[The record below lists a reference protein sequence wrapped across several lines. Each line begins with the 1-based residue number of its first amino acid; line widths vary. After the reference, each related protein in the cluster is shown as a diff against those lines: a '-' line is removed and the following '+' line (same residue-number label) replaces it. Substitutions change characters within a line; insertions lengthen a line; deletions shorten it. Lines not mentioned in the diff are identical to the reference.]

1 MGSTSDDRKVVFI
14 TGASGGMG
22 RTAVRIFAEGGYRVV
37 IADLS
42 QAAVDAVRDDLLAE
56 MPDADLLPLTVDQS
70 SEESL
75 AAAAD
80 AVRAWSGRIDAVAL
94 FAGVVQH
101 PSSSVL
107 EMEVAEWDRVLSINL
122 RGVFLAARAL
132 VPLIPHN
139 SGGTLTTISSWY
151 GRQGHAFFSAYCAS
165 KAGVISITQSL
176 AAELADVGIRVNSVA
191 PGNIDTSMHRI
202 ALENEAKER
211 GISFEEMR
219 DIEWSKIPLK
229 KAGPPESIVDA
240 VCWLASEHSSY
251 ITGATI
257 DVNGGVLFV

>member
-1 MGSTSDDRKVVFI
+1 MSSNDDRKVVFI

-22 RTAVRIFAEGGYRVV
+22 RTAVRRFAEGGYRVV
-37 IADLS
+37 AADLS
-42 QAAVDAVRDDLLAE
+42 QDAVDALRDDIVAASPSAE
-56 MPDADLLPLTVDQS
+56 VLPLAVDQS

-80 AVRAWSGRIDAVAL
+80 AVSEWAGRIDAVAL

-101 PSSSVL
+101 PSASVL
-107 EMEVAEWDRVLSINL
+107 DMTVAEWDRVHSINL

-132 VPLIPHN
+132 VPLIPHHA
-139 SGGTLTTISSWY
+139 GGTLTTISSWY
-151 GRQGHAFFSAYCAS
+151 GRQGHAFFSAYCTS
-165 KAGVISITQSL
+165 KAGVISFTQCL
-176 AAELADVGIRVNSVA
+176 ASELADVGIRVNSVA
-191 PGNIDTSMHRI
+191 PGNIDTDMHRV

-211 GISFEEMR
+211 GITFDQMR
-219 DIEWSKIPLK
+219 DIEWGKIPLK
-229 KAGPPESIVDA
+229 KAGPPDSIVDA
-240 VCWLASEHSSY
+240 VYWLAGDESSY